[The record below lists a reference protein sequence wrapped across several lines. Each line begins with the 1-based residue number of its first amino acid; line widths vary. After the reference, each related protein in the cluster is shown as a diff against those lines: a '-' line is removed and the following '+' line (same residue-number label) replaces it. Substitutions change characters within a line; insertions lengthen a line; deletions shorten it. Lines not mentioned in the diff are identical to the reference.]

1 LTNSSANLR
10 PHGGK
15 PLTGVPRLPIRA
27 QKPLLRFV
35 AMFEFGKGVFVMAM
49 GLCALLL
56 VHKDAWLLAES
67 LLALFHINPDRRYAQ
82 LFLDFADS
90 ATDKRLWTAASVAFT
105 YGGLRLI
112 EAYGRWRQRG
122 WAEWIAFVAGAV
134 FLPLEIRELSRGIT
148 VLRVVLFLGN
158 MGVVTYMYFL
168 LRYNHR
174 ERQKVAAAPPFG

>member
-1 LTNSSANLR
+1 MTNSPANLR
-10 PHGGK
+10 PPGGK

-35 AMFEFGKGVFVMAM
+35 ALFEFGKGVFVMAM

-56 VHKDAWLLAES
+56 VHKDAWLIAES
-67 LLALFHINPDRRYAQ
+67 LLAKFHINPDRRYAL

-112 EAYGRWRQRG
+112 EAYGLWRQRA
-122 WAEWIAFVAGAV
+122 WAEWIAFVSGTV

-158 MGVVTYMYFL
+158 IAVVTYMYFL

-174 ERQKVAAAPPFG
+174 ERQKAAAAPPFG

>member
-1 LTNSSANLR
+1 LIFAGLIFAGLIWVILCLDEFLSQTAPARRQAAHWGAASSNPR
-10 PHGGK
+10 PET
-15 PLTGVPRLPIRA
+15 LA
-27 QKPLLRFV
+27 
-35 AMFEFGKGVFVMAM
+35 A
-49 GLCALLL
+49 LCGD
-56 VHKDAWLLAES
+56 VRVWLLAES

-112 EAYGRWRQRG
+112 EAYGLWRQRA
-122 WAEWIAFVAGAV
+122 WAEWIAFISGTV

-158 MGVVTYMYFL
+158 LIVVTYMYFL

-174 ERQKVAAAPPFG
+174 ERQKVRAAPPFG

>member
-1 LTNSSANLR
+1 
-10 PHGGK
+10 
-15 PLTGVPRLPIRA
+15 
-27 QKPLLRFV
+27 
-35 AMFEFGKGVFVMAM
+35 MFEFGKGVFVMAI

-112 EAYGRWRQRG
+112 EAYGLWRQRA
-122 WAEWIAFVAGAV
+122 WAEWIAFIAGAG
-134 FLPLEIRELSRGIT
+134 FFPLEIRRLSPGLTR
-148 VLRVVLFLGN
+148 LC
-158 MGVVTYMYFL
+158 GVVFSG
-168 LRYNHR
+168 
-174 ERQKVAAAPPFG
+174 K

>member
-1 LTNSSANLR
+1 MTKSSDNLR
-10 PHGGK
+10 PPGGK

-35 AMFEFGKGVFVMAM
+35 ALFEFGKGIFVMAM

-56 VHKDAWLLAES
+56 VHKEAWLLAES
-67 LLALFHINPDRRYAQ
+67 LLALFHISPDRRYAQ
-82 LFLDFADS
+82 LFLNFADS
-90 ATDKRLWTAASVAFT
+90 ATDARLWTIASVAFT

-112 EAYGRWRQRG
+112 ESYGLWRQRA
-122 WAEWIAFVAGAV
+122 WAEWIAFVAGTL

-148 VLRVVLFLGN
+148 ALRIVLFVGN
-158 MGVVTYMYFL
+158 LGVVIYMFYL

-174 ERQKVAAAPPFG
+174 ERRKVAAAPPFG

>member
-1 LTNSSANLR
+1 MTNSSANLR
-10 PHGGK
+10 PPKGK
-15 PLTGVPRLPIRA
+15 PLAGVPRLPIRA

-35 AMFEFGKGVFVMAM
+35 ALFEFGKGVFVMAM

-82 LFLDFADS
+82 LFLNFADS
-90 ATDKRLWTAASVAFT
+90 ATDARLWTAASVAFT
-105 YGGLRLI
+105 YGGCRLV
-112 EAYGRWRQRG
+112 EAYGLWRQRA
-122 WAEWIAFVAGAV
+122 WAEWIAFVAGAL

-158 MGVVTYMYFL
+158 LGVVTYMFYL

-174 ERQKVAAAPPFG
+174 ERQKAAAAPPFG

>member
-1 LTNSSANLR
+1 MSAL
-10 PHGGK
+10 PTHGL
-15 PLTGVPRLPIRA
+15 PVLPIRA

-35 AMFEFGKGVFVMAM
+35 AMFEFLKGLFVVTM

-56 VHKDAWLLAES
+56 VHRDAWLLAERI
-67 LLALFHINPDRRYAQ
+67 LALFHYSPDRRYAQ
-82 LFLDFADS
+82 LFLKFADS
-90 ATDKRLWTAASVAFT
+90 ATDARLWTAASVAFT

-112 EAYGRWRQRG
+112 EAYGLWRQRA

-148 VLRVVLFLGN
+148 VLRVVLFVANLA
-158 MGVVTYMYFL
+158 VVIYMFYL

>member
-1 LTNSSANLR
+1 MTNSSANLR
-10 PHGGK
+10 PPGGK
-15 PLTGVPRLPIRA
+15 PLTEVPRLPIRA
-27 QKPLLRFV
+27 RKPLLRFV
-35 AMFEFGKGVFVMAM
+35 AMFEFGKGVFVMLM

-56 VHKDAWLLAES
+56 VHKDAWLIAES
-67 LLALFHINPDRRYAQ
+67 LLAKLHINPDRRYAL

-90 ATDKRLWTAASVAFT
+90 ATDKRLWTAASIAFT

-112 EAYGRWRQRG
+112 EAYGLWRQRA
-122 WAEWIAFVAGAV
+122 WAEWIAFIAGTV

-158 MGVVTYMYFL
+158 IAVVIYMYYL

-174 ERQKVAAAPPFG
+174 ERRKVAAAPPFG